1 MNVSEHSE
9 GLQSVFLSELGD
21 VRCPAGERQS
31 QTHIP
36 HRDQTMP
43 DHLEPLEADDAED
56 DDNPTPEELAQMRRA
71 TAADAEAVDALILQ
85 SCTDRWRKVAM
96 VVGISLKE
104 FDAQFPHLPYVYL
117 PARIIAMEQSGALE
131 VQGNAMAMRFSEVR
145 LAQEN
150 RDV

>member
-1 MNVSEHSE
+1 
-9 GLQSVFLSELGD
+9 
-21 VRCPAGERQS
+21 
-31 QTHIP
+31 
-36 HRDQTMP
+36 MP
-43 DHLEPLEADDAED
+43 DHLEPLED
-56 DDNPTPEELAQMRRA
+56 DDNPTQEELAQMLRA
-71 TAADAEAVDALILQ
+71 TTADAEAVDALILQ
-85 SCTDRWRKVAM
+85 SCTDRWCKVAM
-96 VVGISLKE
+96 VVGTSLKE